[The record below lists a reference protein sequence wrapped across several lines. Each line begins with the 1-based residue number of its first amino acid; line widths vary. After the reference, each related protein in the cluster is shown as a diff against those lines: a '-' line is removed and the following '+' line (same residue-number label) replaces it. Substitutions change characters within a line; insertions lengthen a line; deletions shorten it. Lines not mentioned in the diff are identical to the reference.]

1 MVYNISLN
9 GGRTMSIGILFGRY
23 LPPHRGHMY
32 HIAMAST
39 KVDELHVF
47 ILEDKQ
53 RDYLACSNNHVVYI
67 DGKLRL
73 RWMCEQLQDIS
84 HIKIHLLESIDGN
97 DLPLVESEVRKILP
111 NIDVM
116 FVKKQKDL
124 ERYESIFLDSERCV
138 LPDRSVR
145 FPICSSD
152 ILHNPLTHWEYI
164 LGSSR
169 PHFVKKILVTG
180 TESCGKTT
188 LIKSLGKLYNTS
200 WCEEV
205 GRFYPDRYTGGNEEV
220 YNTLDFSRMGWQ
232 HKEREWEV
240 CRSANRLAFID
251 TDAVVTQYY
260 SELYLHEHNEVLESI
275 ISINHYDLIL
285 MLSPD
290 VKWVSD
296 GKRLNSDQQKREK
309 LHKKL
314 LNMYEERGFKVE
326 VIHGNYEQR
335 LQKAISLIDD
345 LLSKY

>member
-1 MVYNISLN
+1 
-9 GGRTMSIGILFGRY
+9 MSVGVLFGRY

-32 HIAMAST
+32 HIALAST
-39 KVDELHVF
+39 QVDVLHIF
-47 ILEDKQ
+47 ILEDEE
-53 RDYLACSNNHVVYI
+53 RDRRVCEENHISYI
-67 DGKLRL
+67 DGHLRW

-84 HIKIHLLESIDGN
+84 HIKIHLLEKIDGN
-97 DLPLVESEVRKILP
+97 NIAEVEKIVHTMVPEV
-111 NIDVM
+111 DVM

-124 ERYESIFLDSERCV
+124 SRYESIFTDCKHIV
-138 LPDRSVR
+138 LPDRSTR
-145 FPICSSD
+145 FPMCSSD
-152 ILHNPLTHWEYI
+152 ILHKPLTHWEYI

-169 PHFVKKILVTG
+169 PHFVKKILITG

-188 LIKSLGKLYNTS
+188 LIKALGKLYNTS

-205 GRFYPDRYTGGNEEV
+205 GRFYPDRYTGGNEDV

-232 HKEREWEV
+232 HKERELEV

-275 ISINHYDLIL
+275 ISTNQYDLIL

-290 VKWVSD
+290 VKWVAD
-296 GKRLNSDQQKREK
+296 GKRLNSDQERRER
-309 LHKKL
+309 LHNKL
-314 LNMYEERGFKVE
+314 LSMYEEHGFKVE

-335 LQKAISLIDD
+335 LQKAISLIDEIV
-345 LLSKY
+345 SKY